1 MKNAMRIFL
10 AILCLLCLAL
20 FTSCERAQLMQ
31 TDELEAIYAENRE
44 LLETAADAIQA
55 AFADADLPGEGWTNC
70 WIYREG
76 GIAWIEEPDVVR
88 GSLCFYTSYYHEPG
102 KADSREFE
110 LTEALCDELYPA
122 VEPLFSASVVDR
134 IFRSDRSIQ
143 FIVYSEWGWEAFI
156 AFQPKGGE
164 PSGSFSEGL
173 TIKEIA
179 PNWWAVTDHD

>member
-44 LLETAADAIQA
+44 LLETAAYAIQT
-55 AFADADLPGEGWTNC
+55 AFADADIPGEGWTNC

-76 GIAWIEEPDVVR
+76 GIEWIEEPDIMR
-88 GSLCFYTSYYHEPG
+88 GSLCFYSFYNHEPG
-102 KADSREFE
+102 KSDSREFV
-110 LTEALCDELYPA
+110 LTETLCEELYPA
-122 VEPLFSASVVDR
+122 VEPLFSASVVDD
-134 IFRSDRSIQ
+134 IFRTDRSIQ

-179 PNWWAVTDHD
+179 PNWWAVTGHD